1 LNIRMRSSEF
11 KLLVMPY
18 SARLYRMAFR
28 LMGSREEAEDVVQE
42 VYLKLWSMRHDLPGY
57 KSVEALSIRIT
68 RNLCLDQLRRRKVNY
83 DAISAEKYRHDGAYE
98 TPSESLEKR
107 EEEQIILQMIESLP
121 EPQRSLVHL
130 RHLEGKE
137 YEEIA
142 EMVNMN
148 VNAIRVSIS
157 RARKQLR
164 EMLEKKY
171 SSWKA

>member
-1 LNIRMRSSEF
+1 MKSSEF

-18 SARLYRMAFR
+18 SERLYRMAYR
-28 LMGSREEAEDVVQE
+28 LMGSREESEDIVQE
-42 VYLKLWSMRHDLPGY
+42 VYLKLWGMRNDLLKY
-57 KSVEALSIRIT
+57 DSLEALSIRIT
-68 RNLCLDQLRRRKVNY
+68 RNLCLDSLRRRKSGQEAMKSGRIKV
-83 DAISAEKYRHDGAYE
+83 DGYPE
-98 TPSESLEKR
+98 TPSESLERK
-107 EEEQIILQMIESLP
+107 EEAEVIHTLIAALP

-137 YEEIA
+137 YDEIA

-157 RARKQLR
+157 RARKQMR
-164 EMLEKKY
+164 EMFEKQY

>member
-1 LNIRMRSSEF
+1 MKSSEF

-18 SARLYRMAFR
+18 SSRLYRMAFR
-28 LMGSREEAEDVVQE
+28 LMNSREEAEDIVQE
-42 VYLKLWSMRHDLPGY
+42 VYVKLWGMRNEIEKY
-57 KSVEALSIRIT
+57 NSIEALSIRIT
-68 RNLCLDQLRRRKVNY
+68 RNLCLDHLRRRKVNH
-83 DAISAEKYRHDGAYE
+83 DAMKAEQYKESSYPE
-98 TPSESLEKR
+98 TPSENLEKK
-107 EEEQIILQMIESLP
+107 ENAELVHKLISALP

-157 RARKQLR
+157 RARKQMRALV
-164 EMLEKKY
+164 EKQY
-171 SSWKA
+171 SSWRV

>member
-1 LNIRMRSSEF
+1 MKSSEF

-18 SARLYRMAFR
+18 SSRLYRMAFR
-28 LMGSREEAEDVVQE
+28 LMSSREEAEDIVQE
-42 VYLKLWSMRHDLPGY
+42 VYVKLWGMRNQLNSY
-57 KSVEALSIRIT
+57 NSIEALAIRIT
-68 RNLCLDQLRRRKVNY
+68 RNLCLDKLRRRKVNQN
-83 DAISAEKYRHDGAYE
+83 AMKAEQMKEEMHSVSPAE
-98 TPSESLEKR
+98 QLEKK
-107 EEEQIILQMIESLP
+107 EEAEMIHTLIAALP

-137 YEEIA
+137 YEEIS

-157 RARKQLR
+157 RARKQMR
-164 EMLEKKY
+164 EMLEKQY

>member
-1 LNIRMRSSEF
+1 MKSSEF

-18 SARLYRMAFR
+18 SSRLYRMAFR
-28 LMGSREEAEDVVQE
+28 LMGNREEAEDVVQE
-42 VYLKLWSMRHDLPGY
+42 VYVKLWGMRDELPKY
-57 KSVEALSIRIT
+57 NSIEALAIRIT
-68 RNLCLDQLRRRKVNY
+68 RNLCLDQLRRRKVKQ
-83 DAISAEKYRHDGAYE
+83 DAMKAERLNE
-98 TPSESLEKR
+98 ESHSDSPARDLEKK
-107 EEEQIILQMIESLP
+107 EEAEMIHALIAALP

-137 YEEIA
+137 YEEIS

-157 RARKQLR
+157 RARKQMR

>member
-1 LNIRMRSSEF
+1 MRSSEF

-28 LMGSREEAEDVVQE
+28 LMGSREEAEDIVQE
-42 VYLKLWSMRHDLPGY
+42 VYVKLWAMRNELSDY
-57 KSVEALSIRIT
+57 KSIEALAVRIT

-83 DAISAEKYRHDGAYE
+83 DALKAEKQKIVDYPE
-98 TPSESLEKR
+98 TPAEDLERK
-107 EEEQIILQMIESLP
+107 EKEKIIHDLIAALP

-148 VNAIRVSIS
+148 INAIRVSIS
-157 RARKQLR
+157 RARKSMR
-164 EMLEKKY
+164 EMLEKQY
-171 SSWKA
+171 SSWRA

>member
-1 LNIRMRSSEF
+1 MKSSEF

-18 SARLYRMAFR
+18 SSRLYRMAFR
-28 LMGSREEAEDVVQE
+28 LMNNREEAEDIVQE
-42 VYLKLWSMRHDLPGY
+42 VYVKLWGLRNELDKY
-57 KSVEALSIRIT
+57 KSIEALAIRIT
-68 RNLCLDQLRRRKVNY
+68 RNLCLDQLRRRKVNH
-83 DAISAEKYRHDGAYE
+83 DAIKAERNKEEAHIL
-98 TPSESLEKR
+98 TPADALHKKEDVEL
-107 EEEQIILQMIESLP
+107 IHTLIAALP

-130 RHLEGKE
+130 RHLEEKE

-157 RARKQLR
+157 RARKQMR
-164 EMLEKKY
+164 EMLEKQY

>member
-1 LNIRMRSSEF
+1 MKSSEF

-18 SARLYRMAFR
+18 SSRLYRMAYR
-28 LMGSREEAEDVVQE
+28 LMNNREEAEDIVQE
-42 VYLKLWSMRHDLPGY
+42 VYLKLWKMRNELQNY
-57 KSVEALSIRIT
+57 KSLEALSIRIT
-68 RNLCLDQLRRRKVNY
+68 RNLCMDHLRRRRVSL
-83 DAISAEKYRHDGAYE
+83 DAIALEKAKGKNHSE
-98 TPSESLEKR
+98 TPAENLEKK
-107 EEEQIILQMIESLP
+107 EQAEIIHALVAALP

-142 EMVNMN
+142 DMVNMN

-157 RARKQLR
+157 RARKQMR
-164 EMLEKKY
+164 EMLEKQY

>member
-1 LNIRMRSSEF
+1 
-11 KLLVMPY
+11 
-18 SARLYRMAFR
+18 MAFR
-28 LMGSREEAEDVVQE
+28 LMGNREEAEDIVQE
-42 VYLKLWSMRHDLPGY
+42 VYLKLWGMRAELGNY
-57 KSVEALSIRIT
+57 RSIEALCIRIT
-68 RNLCLDQLRRRKVNY
+68 RNLGLDMLRRRKVNQEAMKTERSRAGGY
-83 DAISAEKYRHDGAYE
+83 MDL
-98 TPSESLEKR
+98 PSDNLEK
-107 EEEQIILQMIESLP
+107 EEEARIVHTLIAALP

-157 RARKQLR
+157 RARKQMR
-164 EMLEKKY
+164 EILEKQY

>member
-1 LNIRMRSSEF
+1 MKSSEF

-18 SARLYRMAFR
+18 SSRLYRMAFR
-28 LMGSREEAEDVVQE
+28 LMNSREEAEDIVQE
-42 VYLKLWSMRHDLPGY
+42 VYVKLWGMRNDLPKY
-57 KSVEALSIRIT
+57 NSIEALCVRIT
-68 RNLCLDQLRRRKVNY
+68 RNLCLDHLRRRKVSH
-83 DAISAEKYRHDGAYE
+83 DAMKVEQVKQESFPE
-98 TPSESLEKR
+98 TPSENLEKK
-107 EEEQIILQMIESLP
+107 EDAELIHKLISALP

-157 RARKQLR
+157 RARKQMR
-164 EMLEKKY
+164 EIVEKQY
-171 SSWKA
+171 SSWRV

>member
-1 LNIRMRSSEF
+1 MKSSEF

-18 SARLYRMAFR
+18 SSRLYRMAFR
-28 LMGSREEAEDVVQE
+28 LMNSREEAEDTVQE
-42 VYLKLWSMRHDLPGY
+42 VYVKLWSMRNDLDKY
-57 KSVEALSIRIT
+57 NSLEALCVRIT
-68 RNLCLDQLRRRKVNY
+68 RNLCLDQLRRRKVNH
-83 DAISAEKYRHDGAYE
+83 DAMKAEKLKEESYPE
-98 TPSESLEKR
+98 TPSENLEKK
-107 EEEQIILQMIESLP
+107 ENAELLHTLISALP

-157 RARKQLR
+157 RARKQMRALV
-164 EMLEKKY
+164 EKQY
-171 SSWKA
+171 SSWRV

>member
-1 LNIRMRSSEF
+1 MKSSEF

-18 SARLYRMAFR
+18 SSRLYRMAFR
-28 LMGSREEAEDVVQE
+28 LMSNREEAEDIVQE
-42 VYLKLWSMRHDLPGY
+42 VYVKLWGMRNELNSY
-57 KSVEALSIRIT
+57 NSIEALAVRIT
-68 RNLCLDQLRRRKVNY
+68 RNLCLDHLRRRKVNQN
-83 DAISAEKYRHDGAYE
+83 AMKAEQLKEEMHSVSPE
-98 TPSESLEKR
+98 EKLEKK
-107 EEEQIILQMIESLP
+107 EETEMIHTLIAALP

-137 YEEIA
+137 YEEIS

-157 RARKQLR
+157 RARKQMR
-164 EMLEKKY
+164 EMLEKQY

>member
-1 LNIRMRSSEF
+1 MKSSEF

-18 SARLYRMAFR
+18 STRLYRMAFR
-28 LMGSREEAEDVVQE
+28 LMGNREEAEDIVQE
-42 VYLKLWSMRHDLPGY
+42 VYVKLWGMRNELPKY
-57 KSVEALSIRIT
+57 KSIEALSIRIT

-83 DAISAEKYRHDGAYE
+83 DALKAEKLKQQE
-98 TPSESLEKR
+98 NTNTPEGELERK
-107 EEEQIILQMIESLP
+107 EEEKIVHQMIAALP

-157 RARKQLR
+157 RARKQMR
-164 EMLEKKY
+164 EMLQKQY

>member
-1 LNIRMRSSEF
+1 MKSSEF

-18 SARLYRMAFR
+18 SSRLYRMAFR
-28 LMGSREEAEDVVQE
+28 LMSNREEAEDIVQE
-42 VYLKLWSMRHDLPGY
+42 VYMKLWGMRNKLHNY
-57 KSVEALSIRIT
+57 NSIEALSVRIT
-68 RNLCLDQLRRRKVNY
+68 RNLCLDHLRRRKVNQ
-83 DAISAEKYRHDGAYE
+83 DALKAETLKEAGRSVSPA
-98 TPSESLEKR
+98 ESLERK
-107 EEEQIILQMIESLP
+107 EEAEIIRTLIEALP

-137 YEEIA
+137 YEEMA

-157 RARKQLR
+157 RARKQMR

>member
-1 LNIRMRSSEF
+1 MRSSEF

-18 SARLYRMAFR
+18 SSRLYRMAFR

-42 VYLKLWSMRHDLPGY
+42 VYARLWSMRSELAGY
-57 KSVEALSIRIT
+57 KSIEALAIRIT

-83 DAISAEKYRHDGAYE
+83 DALKAEKQRIVDHPD
-98 TPSESLEKR
+98 TPAEDLEKK
-107 EEEQIILQMIESLP
+107 EEKEIIHSLIAALP

-137 YEEIA
+137 YEEIS

-157 RARKQLR
+157 RARKMMR
-164 EMLEKKY
+164 EMLEKQY

>member
-1 LNIRMRSSEF
+1 MKSSEF

-18 SARLYRMAFR
+18 STRLYRMAFR
-28 LMGSREEAEDVVQE
+28 LMGNREEAEDMVQE
-42 VYLKLWSMRHDLPGY
+42 VYVKLWGMRNELPKY
-57 KSVEALSIRIT
+57 KSIEALSIRIT

-83 DAISAEKYRHDGAYE
+83 DALKAEKLKQQE
-98 TPSESLEKR
+98 NTNTPEGELERK
-107 EEEQIILQMIESLP
+107 EEEKIVHQMIAALP

-157 RARKQLR
+157 RARKQMR
-164 EMLEKKY
+164 EMLQKQY